1 MFGEFDSLGT
11 VEALEQAGVPTLQA
25 RAYVRVLL
33 DVRHVLDAQHAN
45 VMETCQRLA
54 HAGMPTPQ
62 AHACAAVLAEA
73 TGALEAR
80 LMALECQQRL
90 EQVGV
95 PEAHARAYGKI
106 LANIIK
112 KSTNDPVDSS
122 HEWG

>member
-1 MFGEFDSLGT
+1 MFGEFDSHGT

-25 RAYVRVLL
+25 RTYVRVLL

-45 VMETCQRLA
+45 AMETCQRLA

-95 PEAHARAYGKI
+95 PAAHARAYGKI

-112 KSTNDPVDSS
+112 KSTNVPVESS
-122 HEWG
+122 HEGG